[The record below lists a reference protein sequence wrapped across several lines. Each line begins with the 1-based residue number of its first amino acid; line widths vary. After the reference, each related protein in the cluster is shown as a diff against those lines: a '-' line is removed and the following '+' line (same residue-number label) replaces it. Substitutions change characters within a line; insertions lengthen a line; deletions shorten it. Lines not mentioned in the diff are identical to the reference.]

1 MKKSVRTIIILS
13 IVGLV
18 LTGGTIT
25 GVLLWPKIKE
35 DVQNIITN
43 IIIDNHTN
51 NDLTPLQKVSN
62 INFVEETRMLTFD
75 EVEGA
80 TNYEIYEKNLDNNS
94 LYFYTA
100 TSGNL
105 EVSLPKNSITG
116 QTLLFTIEA
125 IGDGIKT
132 CNSELASYEYT
143 LQYETE
149 RLYSAYTTTF
159 YDVIES
165 VVNKSIFGNIE
176 LTSLDTINYQ
186 DNKFYVKGQAKN
198 YLNENFYFNIASN
211 SKKEISDFTLIDT
224 IDILT
229 ASIEHSRTLSYDYT
243 AGYTNMTSGLLLGNS
258 NTFNEYKNN
267 GYNISMLQQT
277 NSSVTTLTNGD
288 RSVTINGIY
297 QATKQ
302 EEKVTFELGHTVVMP
317 FNSEFNTN
325 SEYLQ
330 NFNETGNAVITDGT
344 VNTYNA
350 DLMHHLDI
358 MKEYHEAQLAEQN
371 N

>member
-1 MKKSVRTIIILS
+1 MKRK
-13 IVGLV
+13 
-18 LTGGTIT
+18 
-25 GVLLWPKIKE
+25 
-35 DVQNIITN
+35 
-43 IIIDNHTN
+43 
-51 NDLTPLQKVSN
+51 
-62 INFVEETRMLTFD
+62 
-75 EVEGA
+75 
-80 TNYEIYEKNLDNNS
+80 
-94 LYFYTA
+94 
-100 TSGNL
+100 
-105 EVSLPKNSITG
+105 
-116 QTLLFTIEA
+116 
-125 IGDGIKT
+125 
-132 CNSELASYEYT
+132 
-143 LQYETE
+143 
-149 RLYSAYTTTF
+149 RLYSTYTTSF

-229 ASIEHSRTLSYDYT
+229 ASIEDSRTLSYDYT

-288 RSVTINGIY
+288 RSVTVNGIY

-302 EEKVTFELGHTVVMP
+302 DEKVTFELGHTVVMP

>member
-132 CNSELASYEYT
+132 CNSEPAVYNYT

-149 RLYSAYTTTF
+149 K
-159 YDVIES
+159 I
-165 VVNKSIFGNIE
+165 I
-176 LTSLDTINYQ
+176 
-186 DNKFYVKGQAKN
+186 
-198 YLNENFYFNIASN
+198 
-211 SKKEISDFTLIDT
+211 
-224 IDILT
+224 
-229 ASIEHSRTLSYDYT
+229 
-243 AGYTNMTSGLLLGNS
+243 
-258 NTFNEYKNN
+258 
-267 GYNISMLQQT
+267 
-277 NSSVTTLTNGD
+277 
-288 RSVTINGIY
+288 
-297 QATKQ
+297 
-302 EEKVTFELGHTVVMP
+302 
-317 FNSEFNTN
+317 
-325 SEYLQ
+325 
-330 NFNETGNAVITDGT
+330 
-344 VNTYNA
+344 
-350 DLMHHLDI
+350 
-358 MKEYHEAQLAEQN
+358 
-371 N
+371 

>member
-62 INFVEETRMLTFD
+62 INFVEETRMLTFG

-80 TNYEIYEKNLDNNS
+80 TNYEIYEKNIDNNS

-143 LQYETE
+143 LQYETD
-149 RLYSAYTTTF
+149 RLYNTYTTTF
-159 YDVIES
+159 YETVEDILDYYTYSNAELI
-165 VVNKSIFGNIE
+165 SI
-176 LTSLDTINYQ
+176 DTINYQ
-186 DNKFYVKGQAKN
+186 DNKFYVKGLIKDYLDKN
-198 YLNENFYFNIASN
+198 YYFNIASTTNTLVDFN
-211 SKKEISDFTLIDT
+211 SPDVIALISG
-224 IDILT
+224 
-229 ASIEHSRTLSYDYT
+229 SIGHTGTLSYDST

-288 RSVTINGIY
+288 RSLTVNGIY

-302 EEKVTFELGHTVVMP
+302 DEKVTFELGHTVVMP
-317 FNSEFNTN
+317 FNSESNTN